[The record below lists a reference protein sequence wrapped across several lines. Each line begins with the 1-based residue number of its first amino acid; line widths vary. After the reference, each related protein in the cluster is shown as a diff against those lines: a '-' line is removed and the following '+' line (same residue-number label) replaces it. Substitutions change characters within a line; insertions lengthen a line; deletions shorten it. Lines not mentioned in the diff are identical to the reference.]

1 MTESQVLVHYR
12 RYNKKFFDGKLPQ
25 HVPIKFVD
33 VPKNSFCGLTTM
45 VAVDGLALQAIY
57 LDKALKERDSLIKFS
72 LLHEMVH
79 VKFNPISTAVDAHG
93 PEFEDEMI
101 RLACRGAFK
110 GIW

>member
-1 MTESQVLVHYR
+1 MTESQALAHYR
-12 RYNKKFFDGKLPQ
+12 RFNKKYFSSKLPLAI
-25 HVPIKFVD
+25 PIKFVE

-45 VAVDGLALQAIY
+45 VAVDGLVLQAVY
-57 LDKALKERDSLIKFS
+57 LDKALKDRDSLIKFS

-79 VKFNPISTAVDAHG
+79 VKQNPISTAVDAHG
-93 PEFEDEMI
+93 QEFEDEMI